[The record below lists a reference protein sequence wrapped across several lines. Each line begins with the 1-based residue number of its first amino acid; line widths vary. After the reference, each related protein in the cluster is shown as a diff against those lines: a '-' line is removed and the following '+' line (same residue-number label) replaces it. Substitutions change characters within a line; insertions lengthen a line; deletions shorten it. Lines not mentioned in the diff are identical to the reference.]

1 MGVGRGAGGR
11 ALFMACVAFSLCPTD
26 VYRGGYPRSLPTG
39 HAGYGPTLCRHCD
52 YSTGG
57 REAMN
62 GRSRGTS
69 VTVLCG
75 WLTILGLACAVQ
87 IAAAQESITESRP
100 RFDLAIGTW
109 ISTGNT
115 HWAHNAS
122 SIAGFGNPTSKLTY
136 KDVGTNVIEL
146 TGKVW
151 VRPKWYGRLNVGFAG
166 IGGGRL
172 TDDDYGSIGG
182 QRLFSSTQSDLSGD
196 GMWYL
201 NADSGFRLAE
211 YPNHRGW
218 LDIFGGFQYWYTKY
232 QATGLAQVACD
243 NSAVPPSLG
252 LTCNPTGTVTN
263 QGQTVI
269 TNTTNWYSIRAGAST
284 EYRLTRQLSL
294 VATAAFLPL
303 TIIDNKDIHHL
314 RPDLQQNPSISML
327 GWGVG
332 ADADVGLRLALVK
345 NLFLNVGCRGW
356 WNHAVDRTVKF
367 HNAGAPS
374 ESIPLTEFQSVRQ
387 GLTAGVNF
395 TF

>member
-1 MGVGRGAGGR
+1 
-11 ALFMACVAFSLCPTD
+11 
-26 VYRGGYPRSLPTG
+26 
-39 HAGYGPTLCRHCD
+39 
-52 YSTGG
+52 
-57 REAMN
+57 
-62 GRSRGTS
+62 
-69 VTVLCG
+69 VLCG
-75 WLTILGLACAVQ
+75 WLTILGLGCAVQ
-87 IAAAQESITESRP
+87 IAAAQDSMTESRP
-100 RFDLAIGTW
+100 KFDLAIGTW

-122 SIAGFGNPTSKLTY
+122 SIAGLGNPTSKLTY
-136 KDVGTNVIEL
+136 KDVGTNVIEV

-151 VRPKWYGRLNVGFAG
+151 VTPKWYGRLNVGYAG

-172 TDDDYGSIGG
+172 TDDDYGSNGG
-182 QRLFSSTQSDLSGD
+182 QRLFSSTNSNLSGD
-196 GMWYL
+196 SMWYL

-218 LDIFGGFQYWYTKY
+218 LDVFGGFQYWYTKY
-232 QATGLAQVACD
+232 EATGVTQVSCD
-243 NSAVPPSLG
+243 NSAVPASLG
-252 LTCNPTGTVTN
+252 LSCNPAGTVTN

-345 NLFLNVGCRGW
+345 NIFLNVGYRIW
-356 WNHAVDRTVKF
+356 WNHAVDGTAKF
-367 HNAGAPS
+367 HNVGAPS
-374 ESIPLTEFQSVRQ
+374 ESFSLTEFQSVRQ
-387 GLTAGVNF
+387 GLTAGLNF